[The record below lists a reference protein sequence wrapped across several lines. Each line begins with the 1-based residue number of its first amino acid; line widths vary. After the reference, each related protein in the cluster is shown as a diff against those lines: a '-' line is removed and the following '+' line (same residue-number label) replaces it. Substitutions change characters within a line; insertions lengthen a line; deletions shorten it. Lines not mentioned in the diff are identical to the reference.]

1 MVGVVTGLV
10 ARYVAAFG
18 KELGNTTLDFHALH
32 VVLQA
37 GTPDLDK
44 SSSTGGIIT
53 TPPSVHGIN
62 LIKITPGPDILL
74 MMLASPSQLC
84 RRGGISRGIFL
95 IPFVPHSYLGVAHF
109 FIFNVGVGYVTAFLI
124 FLSHSPSFTRVYAV
138 SFRNKSSFRIL
149 VLITAP
155 FPSIHL
161 TSGAV
166 LPFLV
171 TTVPGSLQFLL
182 KVGVW
187 IGMSRMIPPCVSS
200 LLPLMCLLRNKS
212 GRASSVPKKAGVRV
226 TVLSSKH
233 T

>member
-1 MVGVVTGLV
+1 MVGAVMGLA
-10 ARYVAAFG
+10 ARFAAVLEKG
-18 KELGNTTLDFHALH
+18 IGNTTRGFHALP
-32 VVLQA
+32 VALQA
-37 GTPDLDK
+37 GTPVLDK
-44 SSSTGGIIT
+44 SSYTGDIIT
-53 TPPSVHGIN
+53 TLPSVHGIN

-84 RRGGISRGIFL
+84 RRGGISRGIFS

-109 FIFNVGVGYVTAFLI
+109 FIFNVGVGYVTAYLI
-124 FLSHSPSFTRVYAV
+124 FSFHSPSFTPDYAV
-138 SFRNKSSFRIL
+138 SFPDKLSSWIFN
-149 VLITAP
+149 LIPVP

-171 TTVPGSLQFLL
+171 TSVPGSLQFLL

-200 LLPLMCLLRNKS
+200 LLPLMCLLHNKS
-212 GRASSVPKKAGVRV
+212 GRASSVPKKAGVGI

>member
-1 MVGVVTGLV
+1 MIENHLSRV
-10 ARYVAAFG
+10 FG
-18 KELGNTTLDFHALH
+18 REIGNSTLNFHALP

-44 SSSTGGIIT
+44 SSSIGDIIT
-53 TPPSVHGIN
+53 TLLSVPGFN
-62 LIKITPGPDILL
+62 LIITQEVDILL
-74 MMLASPSQLC
+74 MMLDPQSQLC
-84 RRGGISRGIFL
+84 RRGGISLGIFS
-95 IPFVPHSYLGVAHF
+95 IPFVPHSYLGAGHSI
-109 FIFNVGVGYVTAFLI
+109 IFNVGADYVTAYLI
-124 FLSHSPSFTRVYAV
+124 FSLPFQSSTRDYAI
-138 SFRNKSSFRIL
+138 SFRNKSSYRIFI
-149 VLITAP
+149 LITVL

-166 LPFLV
+166 PPFLV

-187 IGMSRMIPPCVSS
+187 IGMSSMIPPCVSC

-212 GRASSVPKKAGVRV
+212 GHASSVPKKAGVGV
-226 TVLSSKH
+226 VLSSKH

>member
-1 MVGVVTGLV
+1 MGL
-10 ARYVAAFG
+10 AAPFAAVLEKG
-18 KELGNTTLDFHALH
+18 IGNTTHGYHALP

-37 GTPDLDK
+37 GTPVLDG
-44 SSSTGGIIT
+44 SSYTGGIIT

-84 RRGGISRGIFL
+84 RRGGISRGISS
-95 IPFVPHSYLGVAHF
+95 IPFVYHSFLGTAHF
-109 FIFNVGVGYVTAFLI
+109 FIFDVGVGYVTAFLI
-124 FLSHSPSFTRVYAV
+124 FSFHFPSFTRDYVV
-138 SFRNKSSFRIL
+138 SFRNKSSYRIL
-149 VLITAP
+149 MLITVP

-166 LPFLV
+166 PQFLV

-187 IGMSRMIPPCVSS
+187 IGTLRMIPPCVSS

-212 GRASSVPKKAGVRV
+212 GRASSVPKKAGVGI

>member
-1 MVGVVTGLV
+1 MAV
-10 ARYVAAFG
+10 FG
-18 KELGNTTLDFHALH
+18 REIGNTTPNFHALP

-84 RRGGISRGIFL
+84 RRGGISRGIFS
-95 IPFVPHSYLGVAHF
+95 IPFVHRSYLGAAHF
-109 FIFNVGVGYVTAFLI
+109 FIFDVGVGYVTAFLI
-124 FLSHSPSFTRVYAV
+124 FLFHFPSFTRVYAV

-149 VLITAP
+149 VLITVP

-161 TSGAV
+161 TSGAAP
-166 LPFLV
+166 PFLV
-171 TTVPGSLQFLL
+171 TTVPGSLRLLL
-182 KVGVW
+182 KLGVW
-187 IGMSRMIPPCVSS
+187 IGISRMIPPCVSS
-200 LLPLMCLLRNKS
+200 LLPLMCLLHNKS
-212 GRASSVPKKAGVRV
+212 GRASSVPKKAGVGI